1 MRHHIRHR
9 APITDVEVHVI
20 GLCDHQ
26 FHLLTPTRIIAQ
38 KFLGATVQSRDSDK
52 FSKQKTPRI
61 DSGYNAAGLSD
72 GKG

>member
-38 KFLGATVQSRDSDK
+38 KFLGATVRSRDSGK